1 MDISSFRHMVVHKL
15 WNEFLRSSFQFFLN
29 NGYSIFSPNFR
40 GSTGYG
46 LAFGK
51 IVEGD
56 WGYGPR
62 LDNVSGLEWL
72 INNRYAEKGNILLM
86 GGSYGGYMAL
96 LLHGPHADYFKAVV
110 DIFGPSDL
118 LSFINSVPEEWK
130 PMLDQ
135 WVGNPDRDKEKLIEY

>member
-1 MDISSFRHMVVHKL
+1 MDISFSPHGGPQAAERK
-15 WNEFLRSSFQFFLN
+15 FLRSPFQFFLN

-51 IVEGD
+51 MVEGD

-86 GGSYGGYMAL
+86 GEAMVATWPY
-96 LLHGPHADYFKAVV
+96 YFAV
-110 DIFGPSDL
+110 
-118 LSFINSVPEEWK
+118 
-130 PMLDQ
+130 PM
-135 WVGNPDRDKEKLIEY
+135 RIISKL